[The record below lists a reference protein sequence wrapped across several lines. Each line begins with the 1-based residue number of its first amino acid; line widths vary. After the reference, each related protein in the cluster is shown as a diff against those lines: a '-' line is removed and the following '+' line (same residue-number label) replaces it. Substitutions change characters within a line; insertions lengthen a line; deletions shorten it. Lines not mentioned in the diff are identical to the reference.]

1 MGLVESSGWQPT
13 RRARLCA
20 VAAAWAIGLAA
31 ASVPQAAWAQESPAA
46 ATQTPP
52 PAAAPAPIDTFD
64 ADMKSLPQPPADAAL
79 PQVEPVI
86 PDDQFKDAVPEF
98 TPAEQNELNTPLES
112 IEEFERRLDAKPAP
126 DTAAGTGKA
135 KGAATDHDKI
145 AASPL
150 GDQNAAEAV
159 PDAPLGDAE
168 LLQPLPPLQSFQVEP
183 VEITGEDAAKPA
195 DKIGY
200 AFEIDG
206 LDKADAETDADLRGL
221 FNDVSTLKDGG
232 GEAANISQ
240 IYARAQHDAEL
251 LNQILASEGWY
262 EPRIDTHVGA
272 TADNAPD
279 KLTAV
284 IDVEPGQRFTFG
296 SIDVKADPTVPPNL
310 IADNFPLKV
319 GEPIVATRVQGAEA
333 RVALVLP
340 QNGYAFAQVGDRDIE
355 LDHDTGKGDYTLPVD
370 VGPRVRIRNIT
381 SGGEE
386 AFDAKHVAVIARF
399 KRDELYDSRKLD
411 DLNKALVATGLF
423 ATVSAKPQRT
433 GVAVGDGT
441 EYTDIYVEQHK
452 GPPRTIAGSAG
463 YGTGEGI
470 KVQAS
475 WTHRNLF
482 PPEGALTVLGT
493 LGTQDQSVGVTFT
506 RSNAGRRDKTFQL
519 SAQAAHT
526 DYAAVNGYT
535 ASLSTRWSYD
545 STPIWRKTLSYAY
558 GGEVLVTA
566 ENDYNPAIADLS
578 RRTFYIA
585 GLDGEATLDFT
596 DDLLNATKGF
606 RLKAQVEPEA
616 SVEDGFHPYVR
627 MRLDASGYVPFGS
640 FVLAGRVAAGSI
652 QGVARDD
659 LAPSRRFYSGGGGS
673 VRGYGY
679 QELGPQVVIPNPDY
693 DPTDPKEKDPPTILH
708 PLGGRSFNEA
718 SIEARYRFGTW
729 GAVAFV
735 DAGQAYES
743 SFPKLSDLRFGAGVG
758 VRYYTNFGPLRVD
771 LATPLDRREGESWLA
786 VYVSIGQAF

>member
-1 MGLVESSGWQPT
+1 M
-13 RRARLCA
+13 
-20 VAAAWAIGLAA
+20 AAACAIAFGAPGL
-31 ASVPQAAWAQESPAA
+31 AWAQDSSSAQATPAP
-46 ATQTPP
+46 ATTAP
-52 PAAAPAPIDTFD
+52 PADTFD
-64 ADMKSLPQPPADAAL
+64 ADMKGLPQPPPDAAL
-79 PQVEPVI
+79 PEVKPVI
-86 PDDQFKDAVPEF
+86 PDDQFDKQVPEF
-98 TPAEQNELNTPLES
+98 TPAEDQELNTPLES
-112 IEEFERRLDAKPAP
+112 IEDFEKRLDAKPAGNAP
-126 DTAAGTGKA
+126 AADGAKAADTDKDQIA
-135 KGAATDHDKI
+135 K
-145 AASPL
+145 SPL
-150 GDQNAAEAV
+150 GDQQPAEAV
-159 PDAPLGDAE
+159 PDAPLSDSE
-168 LLQPLPPLQSFQVEP
+168 LLAPLPPLQSFQVEP
-183 VEITGEDAAKPA
+183 VEITGEDTAKPA
-195 DKIGY
+195 EKVHY
-200 AFEIDG
+200 RFEVDG
-206 LDKADAETDADLRGL
+206 LDKADAETDADMRGL
-221 FNDVSTLKDGG
+221 FDDVSTLKSGK

-240 IYARAQHDAEL
+240 VYARLEHDSEL
-251 LNQILASEGWY
+251 LGKILASEGWY
-262 EPRIDTHVGA
+262 EPRIDTHVG
-272 TADNAPD
+272 TAADDKPD
-279 KLTAV
+279 ALTAV
-284 IDVEPGQRFTFG
+284 LDVGPGQRFSFG
-296 SIDVKADPTVPPNL
+296 SITVNADPTVPPTL
-310 IADNFPLKV
+310 IADNFPLTV
-319 GEPIVATRVQGAEA
+319 GEPIVATRVQAAEA

-340 QNGYAFAQVGDRDIE
+340 QNGYAFATVGERDIA
-355 LDHDTGKGDYTLPVD
+355 LDRDTGKGDYTLPVD

-381 SGGEE
+381 TSGEK
-386 AFDAKHVAVIARF
+386 AFDARHVAVIARF
-399 KRDELYDSRKLD
+399 KQNELYDSRKLD

-452 GPPRTIAGSAG
+452 GPPRTIAASAG

-470 KVQAS
+470 KAQAS

-493 LGTQDQSVGVTFT
+493 LGTLDQSLGVTFT

-519 SAQAAHT
+519 SAEAAHT

-535 ASLSTRWSYD
+535 ARLATRWSYD
-545 STPIWRKTLSYAY
+545 STPIWRKTFSYAY
-558 GGEVLVTA
+558 GGQVLVTA
-566 ENDYNPAIADLS
+566 EQDYNPAIADLS

-616 SVEDGFHPYVR
+616 SVHGGFHPYVR
-627 MRLDASGYVPFGS
+627 ARLDASGYVPFGS

-679 QELGPQVVIPNPDY
+679 EELGPQVVIPNPNF
-693 DPTDPKEKDPPTILH
+693 DPTNPKEKDPPTILH

-718 SIEARYRFGTW
+718 SVEARYRFGTW

-743 SFPKLSDLRFGAGVG
+743 SMPKLSDLRFGAGVG

-771 LATPLDRREGESWLA
+771 VATPLNRQPGESRIA